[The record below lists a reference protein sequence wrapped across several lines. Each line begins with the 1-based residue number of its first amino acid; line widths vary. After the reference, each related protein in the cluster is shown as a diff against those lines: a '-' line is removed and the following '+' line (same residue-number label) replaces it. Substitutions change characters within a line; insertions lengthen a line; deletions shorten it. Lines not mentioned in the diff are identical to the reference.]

1 MKPQRLSTNFM
12 MILIN
17 KLIISNRFLRHTP
30 FWWWYR
36 LINHEGFRFHDYHI
50 WTEFWYSINS
60 GWCDMEFMLDC
71 LDEGVDPRTLD
82 MTGFVNEK
90 LDELEGK

>member
-1 MKPQRLSTNFM
+1 MTYDELYEHIVKYVASPHTTITEHDKRRACL
-12 MILIN
+12 ILGA
-17 KLIISNRFLRHTP
+17 F
-30 FWWWYR
+30 
-36 LINHEGFRFHDYHI
+36 
-50 WTEFWYSINS
+50 
-60 GWCDMEFMLDC
+60 MEFMLDC

>member
-1 MKPQRLSTNFM
+1 MTYDELYEHIVKYVASPHTTITEHDKRRACL
-12 MILIN
+12 ILG
-17 KLIISNRFLRHTP
+17 SF
-30 FWWWYR
+30 
-36 LINHEGFRFHDYHI
+36 
-50 WTEFWYSINS
+50 
-60 GWCDMEFMLDC
+60 MEFMLDC